1 MQEDKV
7 PVFQAFDTLTL
18 ILPVLAGALETMTVH
33 PERMRAAISADMLAT
48 DLADYL
54 VRKGVPFREAHAAAG
69 RAVRRAAE
77 RGTRLENLSM
87 DEWQA
92 CGPFEADVYRV
103 FDPMGSTQRRNATG
117 GALLDAVRKQ
127 IQNAKGRMQNRNTQ
141 SGM

>member
-1 MQEDKV
+1 
-7 PVFQAFDTLTL
+7 
-18 ILPVLAGALETMTVH
+18 VLAGALETMTVH

-103 FDPMGSTQRRNATG
+103 FDPMESTQRRNATG
-117 GALLDAVRKQ
+117 GTSPDAVRKQ